1 MLSTRMENALNDQ
14 INLELQ
20 SAYSYLGMSLDM
32 SHAGFTGAAGW
43 LRQQYDEEVSHAFR
57 IIRYFQDRMTTPL
70 SRTVTISRNLPY

>member
-1 MLSTRMENALNDQ
+1 
-14 INLELQ
+14 
-20 SAYSYLGMSLDM
+20 MSLDM

-70 SRTVTISRNLPY
+70 SRTVTIFRHLPY